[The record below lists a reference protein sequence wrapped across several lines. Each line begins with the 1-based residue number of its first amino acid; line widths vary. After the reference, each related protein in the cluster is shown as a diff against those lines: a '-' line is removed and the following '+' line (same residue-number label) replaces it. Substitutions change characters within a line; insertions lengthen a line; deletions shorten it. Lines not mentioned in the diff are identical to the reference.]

1 MIQFEKY
8 SVDVDKN
15 LDLIKADNTFYE
27 HVGNWEIANL
37 DQIIPP
43 QDLMQLKNAIF
54 AIDPG
59 MPGLTCFRIRTSKGI
74 LDWIAANV
82 WKKGEYGELISME
95 LSDIQT
101 LKTDVNSRQFDE
113 MTGVLNKQTIR
124 DLAHEL
130 TVSKTDTPFYVCLL
144 DIDYFKSVNDTF
156 GHACGDD
163 VIIDVAHIIKG
174 CVGDYGKV
182 GRIGG
187 DEFMLVLDKVSQKP
201 HLREMLSSIRE
212 TVENK
217 YRRFKDAIDITVSI
231 GAALYPTYAVDFDN
245 LFELTDKML
254 YLAKSK
260 GRNRYIV
267 YTPEIHGDM
276 NGIVKVENVT
286 AVDSGDDEDKLRLM
300 LEMFEDFLVNAT
312 SKVRDT
318 MELILRAYDLDE
330 VVIFTDDLEK
340 SSFCVKRVSKGA
352 GAYDIVDDT
361 MSMPFLATESF
372 QKRIN
377 VNNVAFINVF
387 DLSKDSGAEI
397 KEYMEH
403 QGYHHLLVYQFN
415 KNGNTCYVVFISA
428 RENSRRQSM
437 VESNDLI
444 YFARMF
450 ELRKD

>member
-1 MIQFEKY
+1 
-8 SVDVDKN
+8 
-15 LDLIKADNTFYE
+15 
-27 HVGNWEIANL
+27 
-37 DQIIPP
+37 
-43 QDLMQLKNAIF
+43 
-54 AIDPG
+54 
-59 MPGLTCFRIRTSKGI
+59 
-74 LDWIAANV
+74 
-82 WKKGEYGELISME
+82 
-95 LSDIQT
+95 
-101 LKTDVNSRQFDE
+101 
-113 MTGVLNKQTIR
+113 
-124 DLAHEL
+124 
-130 TVSKTDTPFYVCLL
+130 
-144 DIDYFKSVNDTF
+144 
-156 GHACGDD
+156 
-163 VIIDVAHIIKG
+163 
-174 CVGDYGKV
+174 
-182 GRIGG
+182 
-187 DEFMLVLDKVSQKP
+187 
-201 HLREMLSSIRE
+201 
-212 TVENK
+212 
-217 YRRFKDAIDITVSI
+217 
-231 GAALYPTYAVDFDN
+231 
-245 LFELTDKML
+245 
-254 YLAKSK
+254 
-260 GRNRYIV
+260 
-267 YTPEIHGDM
+267 M

-286 AVDSGDDEDKLRLM
+286 AVDSGDDADKLRLM

-330 VVIFTDDLEK
+330 VVIFTDGLEK